1 MIEIHCKNCGSVI
14 PARNIDLNGQIAK
27 CDHCDSVFNCKDE
40 LSKVSNN
47 MRDDIKLP
55 DGIKIKRYF
64 SGLNIE
70 RRWLN
75 SKYVFLAFF
84 TILYGFYFFDYI
96 TSPTPESYRITSPTS
111 VQALVGVAL
120 TYIVLSGCIN
130 KTNIIVNPQSL
141 IIKHGPIP
149 AWGNKNLNARDL
161 KQLYSIER
169 VSYSKKGRPDHS
181 YEMHAETKSGEDI
194 KLLNGLEN
202 KEQILYIEQE
212 IERFLKIKDER
223 VIGEIPE

>member
-1 MIEIHCKNCGSVI
+1 VV

-27 CDHCDSVFNCKDE
+27 CDHCNSVFDCKDE

-47 MRDDIKLP
+47 MRDEIKLP
-55 DGIKIKRYF
+55 DGIKIKRDI

-75 SKYVFLAFF
+75 SKYIFLAFF
-84 TILYGFYFFDYI
+84 TVLYGFYFFEYI
-96 TSPTPESYRITSPTS
+96 QRPESYRITSPPS
-111 VQALVGVAL
+111 VQALVGVFL

-149 AWGNKNLNARDL
+149 ARGNKNINAGEL
-161 KQLYSIER
+161 KQLYSRER
-169 VSYSKKGRPDHS
+169 VSYSKKGRPDYS
-181 YEMHAETKSGEDI
+181 YEMHAETKSGKDI
-194 KLLNGLEN
+194 KLIAGLEN
-202 KEQILYIEQE
+202 KEQVLYIEQE
-212 IERFLKIKDER
+212 IEKFLKIKDEP
-223 VIGEIPE
+223 VSGEIPR